1 MFDEHF
7 EAVLADCEEGK
18 RIHYKIR
25 YQVYCLEAGYEDYRA
40 FSGGEE
46 KDEWDNHSAHFL
58 VRSKLT
64 KEWIAAM
71 RLILPHGESKHPV
84 FNFCD
89 IDRTIADTAHGA
101 MSGEVSRLCILNSF
115 RRSLPPKI
123 PNNKNQ
129 SAQDQQKSFLH
140 SQLKERCKEPLIV
153 LGLLRAA
160 AQFSC
165 EHGIPYWYFLTTSA
179 LARMIKRMH
188 VHMVKAGESCFH
200 NGERHPFLIDMR
212 EAVEGARNG
221 SKVIAQMLDTKTA
234 YLRYSQLGCDQ
245 TQNLES
251 MLLQSHAA

>member
-18 RIHYKIR
+18 RVHYKIR

-64 KEWIAAM
+64 KEWVAAM

-89 IDRTIADTAHGA
+89 IDSTIAHSANCDT
-101 MSGEVSRLCILNSF
+101 SGEVSRLCIVNSF
-115 RRSLPPKI
+115 RRSLPPRL
-123 PNNKNQ
+123 PNNNNN
-129 SAQDQQKSFLH
+129 SAHQQKAYLH
-140 SQLKERCKEPLIV
+140 SQLRERCKEPLIV
-153 LGLLRAA
+153 LGLFRAA
-160 AQFSC
+160 AQYSR

-179 LARMIKRMH
+179 LARMLKRMH
-188 VHMVKAGESCFH
+188 VRMVKAGESCFH
-200 NGERHPFLIDMR
+200 NGERHPFLIDLR
-212 EAVEGARNG
+212 EAVEGARHG
-221 SKVIAQMLDTKTA
+221 SKVIAEMLETKSA
-234 YLRYSQLGCDQ
+234 YQRYSHLGRDED
-245 TQNLES
+245 LES
-251 MLLQSHAA
+251 MFFQPYAA